1 MQHLPVPSPLIVIYA
16 DSETALQGPAQ
27 VFKILREINSNGF
40 PGVERESDRQTN
52 DLSEVE
58 ANRNG
63 AGGGQKR
70 LDLNLELC
78 CTENMEQ
85 LPFLF
90 LFKYSVLRFIRT
102 KFD

>member
-1 MQHLPVPSPLIVIYA
+1 MQHLPVPSRLIAIYA
-16 DSETALQGPAQ
+16 DSETALKGPAQ
-27 VFKILREINSNGF
+27 VFTILTEINSNGF
-40 PGVERESDRQTN
+40 PGAGRESDRQTN

-70 LDLNLELC
+70 LDLNPELC

-85 LPFLF
+85 VQLMS
-90 LFKYSVLRFIRT
+90 LFKYSVLRFIGT